1 MTRMS
6 SISKLTTSVDQ
17 LTGEANVTKAQLDAK
32 VGQAQAEIPKAQAEQ
47 GATEAYRDEAAI
59 HAADAAAHLAT
70 VKTNVTYE
78 DISGMLAEKAVTAL
92 GVFIYDTSL
101 DSDGGAWRKRCQHK
115 SWYNEPLN
123 TATRGDRRE
132 FPAVALIIVES
143 NKVTV
148 YDADDPFLPLW
159 WSVSGTT
166 ANSGRSLFYANSL
179 DYNGGRAS
187 VVARDGK
194 IVLGIPYPNTN
205 GGLRVLDFVADRAER
220 RVASPSLAY
229 SGYLGPMTTLQTVPV
244 DGAFAGGLLN
254 DTVNDVAITVL
265 PDAPLDPD
273 TGLPVPTI
281 AVASAAGISVI
292 KDDDNVWD
300 ITDTSGV
307 DYSASA
313 SVVFLPSN
321 QLRFSQQLTQ
331 SRKISSVNIPSSDRE
346 IYFWRTG
353 GEGLNADDGLTLWGS
368 QATSGSGILYGEMAH
383 LGENAGGPAR
393 LASDGSIGTSLGLTR
408 THDNLTNPAGSMV
421 AYASS
426 YYATGWL
433 LGKIAGAWLADTDSS
448 TLTEAELVAN
458 GAFDVDLDGWTVTG
472 EGTLSIVAGAMRV
485 QNNDPFSAGS
495 SPAGVYALNTVPGH
509 AYTVAFEVVGT
520 STGNSGVGLSANP
533 SGTSRELAEISGAGI
548 GTYHLHFIAKTETT
562 YLKAFSWSISAGAY
576 ADFDNFSVRLAVA
589 DRSVTKQNLIVNG
602 SITRSFVAEGANLVA
617 CSGFSSTSYLEL
629 PFHNSLDFGTGDF
642 CMMGWA
648 NAADP
653 YATFV
658 RLGDNASG
666 APKIFVGTYPFPT
679 AGNLEAY
686 ILGAPSLRPNVLTP
700 TGWFH
705 WALVRINGQATL
717 YANSVPLV
725 SVASAADLSLT
736 GTETLRIGVRHD
748 GNQSLDGP
756 GGIALLRIFGNAP
769 TSDQIA
775 KIYEDE
781 RKLFMP
787 GAQCTLYGTSDA
799 VTALEHDPKSNL
811 LHVGTSQGRSVF
823 DGLQRVANT
832 EIPVVSAISAVN
844 GLVVEE

>member
-1 MTRMS
+1 MTLMS

-17 LTGEANVTKAQLDAK
+17 LTGETNLTQAQLDGK
-32 VGQAQAEIPKAQAEQ
+32 VAQADAEIVAAQAEQ
-47 GATEAYRDEAAI
+47 MATEAYRDEAAA
-59 HAADAAAHLAT
+59 HAATAATHLAN
-70 VKTNVTYE
+70 VKAGVSYQS
-78 DISGMLAEKAVTAL
+78 IGAMLAEKAVTAVD
-92 GVFIYDTSL
+92 VFVYDTSL
-101 DSDGGAWRKRCQHK
+101 DSDGGAWRKRCQHT

-123 TATRGDRRE
+123 TATRGARRE
-132 FPAVALIIVES
+132 FPAVAVIIVES
-143 NKVTV
+143 NKVTI

-220 RVASPSLAY
+220 RVASPSQAY
-229 SGYLGPMTTLQTVPV
+229 SGYLVPMTALQTAPV

-254 DTVNDVAITVL
+254 DTVNDVAIAVL
-265 PDAPLDPD
+265 PDAPRDPD
-273 TGLPVPTI
+273 TGLPMPTI
-281 AVASAAGISVI
+281 AVATAAGISVI
-292 KDDDNVWD
+292 KDDGNVWD
-300 ITDTSGV
+300 ITDTSGA

-331 SRKISSVNIPSSDRE
+331 SRKVSSVNIPSSDRD

-408 THDNLTNPAGSMV
+408 THNNLANPAGSMV

-426 YYATGWL
+426 HYATGWL
-433 LGKIAGAWLADTDSS
+433 LGNITGAWLADTDSS
-448 TLTEAELVAN
+448 TLTESELVAN
-458 GAFDVDLDGWTVTG
+458 GAFDVDLDGWTATG
-472 EGTLSIVAGAMRV
+472 EGTLSIVSGAMRV

-495 SPAGVYALNTVPGH
+495 SPAGVYALNTVPGQ

-533 SGTSRELAEISGAGI
+533 SGTTRELAEISGAGV

-562 YLKAFSWSISAGAY
+562 YLKAFSWSISAGAF

-589 DRSVTKQNLIVNG
+589 DRSVAKQNLIVNG
-602 SITRSFVAEGANLVA
+602 SITRSFVVEGANLVA
-617 CSGFSSTSYLEL
+617 FSGFSATSYFEL
-629 PFHNSLDFGTGDF
+629 PFDNSLDFGTGDF
-642 CMMGWA
+642 CVMGWA
-648 NAADP
+648 NTADP

-658 RLGDNASG
+658 RLGDSSSG
-666 APKIFVGTYPFPT
+666 APKIFVGTYPQPT

-705 WALVRINGQATL
+705 WALVRIDGQATL

-725 SVASAADLSLT
+725 NVASVADLSLA
-736 GTETLRIGVRHD
+736 GTETLRVGVRHD

-756 GGIALLRIFGNAP
+756 GGIALLRISGNAP
-769 TSDQIA
+769 TPNQIV

-781 RKLFMP
+781 RRLFLP
-787 GAQCTLYGTSDA
+787 GAQCTLFGTSDA
-799 VTALEHDPKSNL
+799 VTALAHDPKTNL

-823 DGLQRVANT
+823 DGLVRVANT
-832 EIPVVSAISAVN
+832 ETPVGTAVSTVN